1 MKIVFAA
8 SEAAP
13 YIKTG
18 GLGDVGQALPKA
30 LASEGHTVKV
40 VLPLYEAVK
49 DKVTYFEGLTFVLTG
64 TLPTYKRN
72 EAAARAIAPF
82 SDSFLFFTS
91 F

>member
-30 LASEGHTVKV
+30 LAAEGHTVKV
-40 VLPLYEAVK
+40 VLPLYKGIRAKAEL
-49 DKVTYFEGLTFVLTG
+49 FENLTFV
-64 TLPTYKRN
+64 KCD
-72 EAAARAIAPF
+72 IDIF
-82 SDSFLFFTS
+82 
-91 F
+91 